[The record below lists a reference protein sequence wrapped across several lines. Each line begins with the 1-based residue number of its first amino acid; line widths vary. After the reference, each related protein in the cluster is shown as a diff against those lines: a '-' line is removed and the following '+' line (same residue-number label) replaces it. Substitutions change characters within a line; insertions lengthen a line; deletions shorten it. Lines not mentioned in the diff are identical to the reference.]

1 MATPQDLV
9 VAPLAKPPIGL
20 RAFRVMVAACY
31 GIYILVSFFRSENFL
46 FLLDAMLAIG
56 VFFAITSRSFSRYTL
71 RHGVALLAS
80 TGYALTVLVAWL
92 VLSDAGSVEALKTL
106 RNLLYCVGVFIVALT
121 YVTDRARLE
130 RLVQVMALLTV
141 LSALYGLRQAIF
153 GYWDFELER
162 LAKMGSSLGELLT
175 LGRARLTATFGDP
188 LLCGFYMMAGLFVL
202 RARRNLSVLPF
213 SRRLGYSFGGMV
225 TFVVLVATLTRAPL
239 LGFFVGAGL
248 VFALEFQLTW
258 RNLRRLLVGT
268 GLVVTA
274 ASAVTAV
281 FTSGVLEDSQNGTL
295 RFLDAAVGSVWSL
308 LVLFAEANDEE
319 TYFLVG
325 QSRDQRLVAWG
336 LGLEFL
342 GKNPLG
348 AGFTSNGM
356 FPFALGDTG
365 VLQVA
370 LLIGIPGFLAF
381 LSMLA
386 VPLFAGWRQLR
397 RTRDRRDRQVIAA
410 FLGFWI
416 AFGITTGIS
425 SLATSSAVAIVAWLF
440 GAVLV
445 NARFIFTPRD
455 DAAAGG
461 AA

>member
-1 MATPQDLV
+1 M
-9 VAPLAKPPIGL
+9 
-20 RAFRVMVAACY
+20 MVAACY

-71 RHGVALLAS
+71 RHGVVLLS
-80 TGYALTVLVAWL
+80 CIGYAITVLLAWL
-92 VLSDAGSVEALKTL
+92 VLSEAGSIEAMKTL

-121 YVTDRARLE
+121 YVTNRVRLE
-130 RLVQVMALLTV
+130 RLVQVMAFLTV

-162 LAKMGSSLGELLT
+162 LAKMGSSLGEMLT
-175 LGRARLTATFGDP
+175 LGRARLTSTFGDP

-213 SRRLGYSFGGMV
+213 KHRLGYGFGGMV

-248 VFALEFQLTW
+248 VFAVEFQLTW

-268 GLVVTA
+268 SLVVSA
-274 ASAVTAV
+274 AATVTAV
-281 FTSGVLEDSQNGTL
+281 FSSGILADSENGTL

-308 LVLFAEANDEE
+308 LVLFAEANDDE

-336 LGLEFL
+336 LGLDFL

-365 VLQVA
+365 ILQVP
-370 LLIGIPGFLAF
+370 LLIGIPGFFAF
-381 LSMLA
+381 LSMLTL
-386 VPLFAGWRQLR
+386 PLFSGVRQLQ
-397 RTRDRRDRQVIAA
+397 RTRERRDRQSIAA

-445 NARFIFTPRD
+445 NARIIFTPREGD
-455 DAAAGG
+455 TAGSG
-461 AA
+461 A

>member
-1 MATPQDLV
+1 M
-9 VAPLAKPPIGL
+9 
-20 RAFRVMVAACY
+20 MVAACY
-31 GIYILVSFFRSENFL
+31 GIYLLVSFFRSENFL

-56 VFFAITSRSFSRYTL
+56 VFFAVTSRSFARYTL
-71 RHGVALLAS
+71 RHGVVLLACI
-80 TGYALTVLVAWL
+80 GYVLTVFIAWL
-92 VLSDAGSVEALKTL
+92 VLSEASTVEALKTL
-106 RNLLYCVGVFIVALT
+106 RNLLYCVGVFVVALT

-130 RLVQVMALLTV
+130 RLVKVMALLTV
-141 LSALYGLRQAIF
+141 IAALYGLRQAVF

-202 RARRNLSVLPF
+202 RARRSVSDLPVHW
-213 SRRLGYSFGGMV
+213 RVLYGLGGMM

-248 VFALEFQLTW
+248 VFLLDFNLTW
-258 RNLRRLLVGT
+258 RNVQRLLVASGVFT
-268 GLVVTA
+268 TSAGIVTA
-274 ASAVTAV
+274 MFSSGILANSKSGAV
-281 FTSGVLEDSQNGTL
+281 
-295 RFLDAAVGSVWSL
+295 RFLDAAVGSMWSL
-308 LVLFAEANDEE
+308 LVLFAEANNDE
-319 TYFLVG
+319 TYFLIG

-336 LGLEFL
+336 LGLDFL

-365 VLQVA
+365 ILQVA
-370 LLIGIPGFLAF
+370 LLIGIPGFVAF

-386 VPLFAGWRQLR
+386 LPLFAGWRELR
-397 RTRDRRDRQVIAA
+397 RTRDRRDRQIIAA

-425 SLATSSAVAIVAWLF
+425 SLATSSAVAVIAWLF

-445 NARFIFTPRD
+445 NARTIFASPDGVAPRETY
-455 DAAAGG
+455 
-461 AA
+461 